1 MTVAAPDA
9 PAGVSMDAVGIE
21 VMWTRLVSIVDEAAK
36 VIARTAFSTLSNDAN
51 DFACV
56 LTDADGASLAQN
68 TYGIPSF
75 IATLPATVRHVL
87 AEYGAA
93 AMRDGD
99 VYMTNDPWLGTGHL
113 PDVCLVKPLFRAGR
127 LVAFAATTSHVPD
140 IGGQVRSI
148 APREIYEEGLHIPP
162 VPFLRAGTPDPLLVR
177 LIRLNVR
184 TPDQTMGDIWAQVA
198 ALEVMQARLAQLMD
212 DHALADLAALAHEI
226 YDRSERAMR
235 QAIARVPPGVYRYEM
250 QTDGMVGAGLQA
262 PFTLRV
268 TLTVGG
274 GWIEADYSGTTAQ
287 QPCAI
292 NCPLTYTYAMTAY
305 AVRCAL
311 LPDLPNNEGMFR
323 PVSVVAPER
332 TLLNP
337 LFPAAVGGRA
347 ATGHYV
353 PVLVFGA
360 LHQAVPGRVMAAPG
374 SPLWNMTLIGRD
386 EDEAGADAG
395 GEAGAQ
401 AGGRRYACV
410 LFFNGGLGGRPSA
423 DGVGCLSWPSNI
435 ATTPVEVAE
444 RAAPVLIRYKRL
456 CPDSGGAGAHRGG
469 LGQETLV
476 ELRGAG
482 GSSAFFMTERT
493 TIPAPGLGGGEAGGL
508 GAVIINGEPAN
519 TRVPHHLPQGST
531 VLVRTPGGGGYG
543 PPGERDPALRERDLA
558 QGYVTGHEATRTDAP
573 GR

>member
-1 MTVAAPDA
+1 
-9 PAGVSMDAVGIE
+9 MDPVTIE
-21 VMWTRLVSIVDEAAK
+21 IMWTRLVSIVDEAAK

-51 DFACV
+51 DYACV
-56 LTDADGASLAQN
+56 LTDAAGASLAQN

-87 AEYGAA
+87 AEFGADT
-93 AMRDGD
+93 MQDGD
-99 VYMTNDPWLGTGHL
+99 VFMTNDPWIGTGHL
-113 PDVCLVKPLFRAGR
+113 PDVCLIKPLFQDGQ

-162 VPFLRAGTPDPLLVR
+162 VLFLRAGTPDPLLMK

-184 TPDQTMGDIWAQVA
+184 TPDQTMGDVWAQLA
-198 ALEVMQARLAQLMD
+198 ALEVMQARLAQLMAEYALPD
-212 DHALADLAALAHEI
+212 LTALAAEI

-235 QAIARVPPGVYRYEM
+235 AAIATVPEGVYRYSM
-250 QTDGMVGAGLQA
+250 QTDGMPGMAA
-262 PFTLRV
+262 PFTLAV
-268 TLTVGG
+268 TLTVQGG
-274 GWIEADYSGTTAQ
+274 CIDADYAGTTAQ

-323 PVSVVAPER
+323 PVRITAPEK

-360 LHQAVPGRVMAAPG
+360 LHQAIPGRVMAAPG
-374 SPLWNMTLIGRD
+374 SPLWNMTLIG
-386 EDEAGADAG
+386 EDR
-395 GEAGAQ
+395 
-401 AGGRRYACV
+401 GRRYACV
-410 LFFNGGLGGRPSA
+410 LFFNGGLGGRPGS
-423 DGVGCLSWPSNI
+423 DGVNCLSWPSNI
-435 ATTPVEVAE
+435 STTPVEVAE

-456 CPDSGGAGAHRGG
+456 CPGSGGDGTFRGG
-469 LGQETLV
+469 LGQEALV
-476 ELRGAG
+476 ELRGEA

-493 TIPAPGLGGGEAGGL
+493 SIAAPGLGGGAPGGL
-508 GAVIINGEPAN
+508 GAVVIDGEPAN
-519 TRVPHHLPQGST
+519 ARIPHHLRQGST
-531 VLVRTPGGGGYG
+531 VLIRTPGGGGYG
-543 PPGERDPALRERDLA
+543 PAAARAGNLRETDAA
-558 QGYVTGHEATRTDAP
+558 QGYDSEGL
-573 GR
+573 

>member
-1 MTVAAPDA
+1 ML
-9 PAGVSMDAVGIE
+9 DAVTIE
-21 VMWTRLVSIVDEAAK
+21 IMWTRIVSIVDEAAK

-51 DFACV
+51 DYACV

-87 AEYGAA
+87 AEFGAA
-93 AMRDGD
+93 SMQDGD
-99 VYMTNDPWLGTGHL
+99 IYMTNDPWLGTGHL
-113 PDVCLVKPLFRAGR
+113 PDVCLVKPLFHAGQ

-162 VPFLRAGTPDPLLVR
+162 VLFLRGGMPDALLVK

-184 TPDQTMGDIWAQVA
+184 TPDQTMGDVWAQVA
-198 ALEVMQARLAQLMD
+198 ALEVMEARLRQLMTD
-212 DHALADLAALAHEI
+212 YALTSLSTLANEI

-235 QAIARVPPGVYRYEM
+235 TAIRTVPEGVYHYEM
-250 QTDGMVGAGLQA
+250 QTDGMAGAGMVS

-268 TLTVGG
+268 ALTVKDGR
-274 GWIEADYSGTTAQ
+274 IDADYTGTTAQ

-323 PVSVVAPER
+323 PVGVHAPEK

-337 LFPAAVGGRA
+337 IFPAAVGGRA

-360 LHQAVPGRVMAAPG
+360 LHQALPGKVMAAPG
-374 SPLWNMTLIGRD
+374 SPLWNMTLIG
-386 EDEAGADAG
+386 ED
-395 GEAGAQ
+395 Q
-401 AGGRRYACV
+401 GRRYACV
-410 LFFNGGLGGRPSA
+410 LFFNGGLGGRAAS
-423 DGVGCLSWPSNI
+423 DGVSCLSWPSNI
-435 ATTPVEVAE
+435 STTPVEVAE

-456 CPDSGGAGAHRGG
+456 TPGSGGDGTHRGG
-469 LGQETLV
+469 LGQEALV
-476 ELRGAG
+476 ELRGAA

-493 TIPAPGLGGGEAGGL
+493 SIAAPGLGGGDAGGL
-508 GAVIINGEPAN
+508 GAVIIDGVAAD
-519 TRVPHHLPQGST
+519 TRRPHHLQQGST
-531 VLVRTPGGGGYG
+531 VLIRTPGGGGYG
-543 PPGERDPALRERDLA
+543 PVAARDPALRERDRA
-558 QGYVTGHEATRTDAP
+558 QDYVSVG
-573 GR
+573 

>member
-1 MTVAAPDA
+1 MSAAL
-9 PAGVSMDAVGIE
+9 DAVTIE
-21 VMWTRLVSIVDEAAK
+21 IMWTRLVSIVDEAAK

-51 DFACV
+51 DYACV
-56 LTDADGASLAQN
+56 LTDAEGASLAQN

-87 AEYGAA
+87 AEFGAA
-93 AMRDGD
+93 AMQDGD

-113 PDVCLVKPLFRAGR
+113 PDVCLIKPLFQAGR

-162 VPFLRAGTPDPLLVR
+162 VLFMRAGQPDALLVK

-198 ALEVMQARLAQLMD
+198 ALEVMEARLQRLMQD
-212 DHALADLAALAHEI
+212 YALTDIAALAHEI

-235 QAIARVPPGVYRYEM
+235 AAIAHVPEGVYRYDM
-250 QTDGMVGAGLQA
+250 RTDGMPGNGMVA
-262 PFTLRV
+262 PFTLCV
-268 TLTVGG
+268 TLTVKDGR
-274 GWIEADYSGTTAQ
+274 IDADYSGTTAQ

-323 PVSVVAPER
+323 PVGVTAPEK

-337 LFPAAVGGRA
+337 LFPAAVGGRS

-353 PVLVFGA
+353 PVLIFGA
-360 LHQAVPGRVMAAPG
+360 LHQALPERVMAAPG
-374 SPLWNMTLIGRD
+374 SPLWNMTLIG
-386 EDEAGADAG
+386 EEA
-395 GEAGAQ
+395 
-401 AGGRRYACV
+401 GRRYACV
-410 LFFNGGLGGRPSA
+410 LFFNGGLGGRAAS
-423 DGVGCLSWPSNI
+423 DGVSCLSWPSNI
-435 ATTPVEVAE
+435 STTPVEVAE
-444 RAAPVLIRYKRL
+444 RAAPVLIRYKQL
-456 CPDSGGAGAHRGG
+456 CPDSGGDGRYRGG

-476 ELRGAG
+476 ELRGDT

-493 TIPAPGLGGGEAGGL
+493 TIPAPGLGGGLAGGL
-508 GAVIINGEPAN
+508 GAVLIDGAPAD
-519 TRVPHHLPQGST
+519 TRRPHHLPKGSK
-531 VLVRTPGGGGYG
+531 LLIRTPGGGGYG
-543 PPGERDPALRERDLA
+543 PSAERDPALRQRDHV
-558 QGYVTGHEATRTDAP
+558 QGYAG
-573 GR
+573 

>member
-1 MTVAAPDA
+1 
-9 PAGVSMDAVGIE
+9 MDAVTIE
-21 VMWTRLVSIVDEAAK
+21 IMWTRLVSIVDEAAK

-51 DFACV
+51 DYACV
-56 LTDADGASLAQN
+56 LTDAEGASLAQN

-75 IATLPATVRHVL
+75 IATLPATVRHIL
-87 AEYGAA
+87 AEFGAA

-113 PDVCLVKPLFRAGR
+113 PDVCLIKPLFRGGR

-162 VPFLRAGTPDPLLVR
+162 VLFLRGGVADPLLAT
-177 LIRLNVR
+177 LIRTNVR

-198 ALEVMQARLAQLMD
+198 ALEVMEARLGQLMQD
-212 DHALADLAALAHEI
+212 YALSELGPLATEI

-235 QAIARVPPGVYRYEM
+235 AAIARVPEGVYRYQM
-250 QTDGMVGAGLQA
+250 LTDGMPGMAA
-262 PFTLRV
+262 PFTLCV
-268 TLTVGG
+268 TLTVTNGR
-274 GWIEADYSGTTAQ
+274 IDADYKGTSAQ

-323 PVSVVAPER
+323 PVGVTAPEK

-360 LHQAVPGRVMAAPG
+360 LHQALPDRVMAAPG
-374 SPLWNMTLIGRD
+374 SPLWNMTLIG
-386 EDEAGADAG
+386 EEA
-395 GEAGAQ
+395 
-401 AGGRRYACV
+401 GRRYACV
-410 LFFNGGLGGRPSA
+410 LFFNGGLGGRRSS
-423 DGVGCLSWPSNI
+423 DGVSCLSWPSNI
-435 ATTPVEVAE
+435 STTPVEVAE
-444 RAAPVLIRYKRL
+444 RAAPILIRYKRL
-456 CPDSGGAGAHRGG
+456 CPDSGGAGTYRGG

-476 ELRGAG
+476 ELRGAT

-493 TIPAPGLGGGEAGGL
+493 SIPAPGLGGGEAGGL
-508 GAVIINGEPAN
+508 GAVLIDGEPAN
-519 TRVPHHLPQGST
+519 TRTPHHLGQGAT
-531 VLVRTPGGGGYG
+531 ILIRTPGGGGYG
-543 PPGERDPALRERDLA
+543 PPAARDPALAERDIA
-558 QGYVTGHEATRTDAP
+558 QAYVTPR
-573 GR
+573 